1 MKRAV
6 GLRPQPNKNTQLA
19 QPLNWGV
26 KVSPL
31 LSGCFQ
37 TRFSLDLE
45 SSLLSVFG
53 FLAAVVFNEK

>member
-26 KVSPL
+26 KSVSAQTASTHT
-31 LSGCFQ
+31 LSLFI
-37 TRFSLDLE
+37 S
-45 SSLLSVFG
+45 SSLLSFFPGSVS
-53 FLAAVVFNEK
+53 AVVSNES